1 MQWRGR
7 VALHSRELNT
17 DVCVYCRWSA
27 ARGAEERGGGG
38 RVRKLSARLWTGV
51 VTVPVVNL
59 YSIKRHLT
67 RVQSTA
73 AGTVD
78 GAVSWCRSPRAA
90 EQVAD
95 TYALN

>member
-1 MQWRGR
+1 MHSRNAIERQPRCSGEA

-67 RVQSTA
+67 RVQNTS
-73 AGTVD
+73 D
-78 GAVSWCRSPRAA
+78 HKP
-90 EQVAD
+90 
-95 TYALN
+95 